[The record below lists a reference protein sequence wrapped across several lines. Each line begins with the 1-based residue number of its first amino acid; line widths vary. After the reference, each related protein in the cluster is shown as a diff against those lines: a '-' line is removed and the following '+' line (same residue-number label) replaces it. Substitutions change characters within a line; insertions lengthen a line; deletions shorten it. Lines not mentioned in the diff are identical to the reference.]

1 MAAPKPTMR
10 RKKPSA
16 AALEFI
22 EGKQGTQ
29 KTASTSSNS
38 GAKKARAKTKTR
50 AKPKPPAKPKSQK
63 GEDSDAAEQRIPKR
77 LYIPPDVDRELRL
90 RAMQD
95 GVQQSEIATEA
106 LRAFLGL

>member
-22 EGKQGTQ
+22 EGKPGVQ
-29 KTASTSSNS
+29 KAASASSNS
-38 GAKKARAKTKTR
+38 TPKRAKAKTNSR
-50 AKPKPPAKPKSQK
+50 AKPKPKNQSQK
-63 GEDSDAAEQRIPKR
+63 GGGSDVAEQRIPKR

-106 LRAFLGL
+106 LRAFLGV